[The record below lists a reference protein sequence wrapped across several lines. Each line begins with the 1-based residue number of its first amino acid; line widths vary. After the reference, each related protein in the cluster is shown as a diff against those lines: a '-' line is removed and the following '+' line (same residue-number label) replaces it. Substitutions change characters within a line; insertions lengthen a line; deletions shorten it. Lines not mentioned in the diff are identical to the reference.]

1 MKKWGIWLAFCL
13 LSGCGWL
20 PQASESMADVTTV
33 THDVSSTHSVATKT
47 IKVSKDQVNKG
58 SLILINKNYAIHS
71 GSVEPDIV
79 TLYQHKELLKGFG
92 LLDQT
97 IQLPQSVVQ
106 HFATMVAAAGKDGVN
121 HFLISSGYR
130 SNKEQ
135 SKLYQEEGADYA
147 LPAGHSE
154 HNLGLALDIG
164 SSLKAMNDA
173 PEGEWLQ
180 KHAADY
186 GFILRYPKDKT
197 AITGIQYEPWHFRYV
212 GLPHSVIMQSQHL
225 TLEEYLDDLKKHK
238 MIQATVGGDT
248 YEITYNAMKQDAKL
262 QVPANHSYELSGDNI
277 NGVIVTVRL

>member
-1 MKKWGIWLAFCL
+1 MKKWGILLVVCL

-20 PQASESMADVTTV
+20 QQAPESMVDVTV
-33 THDVSSTHSVATKT
+33 TQNVSSSHSAATKT
-47 IKVSKDQVNKG
+47 IQVSKDQIYKG
-58 SLILINKNYAIHS
+58 SLILINKNYAVHPE
-71 GSVEPDIV
+71 SVEPDIV
-79 TLYQHKELLKGFG
+79 KLSQHKELLKGFG
-92 LLDQT
+92 LLDQS
-97 IQLPQSVVQ
+97 IQLPRSLVQ
-106 HFATMVAAAGKDGVN
+106 QFATMVEAAGKGGVS

-147 LPAGHSE
+147 LPAGYSE

-164 SSLKAMNDA
+164 SSLKAMNEA

-197 AITGIQYEPWHFRYV
+197 VITGIQYEPWHFRYV

-225 TLEEYLDDLKKHK
+225 TLEEYLDYLKRNKT
-238 MIQATVGGDT
+238 IRATVGGDT
-248 YEITYNAMKQDAKL
+248 YEITYNAIAQVAKL
-262 QVPANHSYELSGDNI
+262 EVPADHRYELSGDNM
-277 NGVIVTVRL
+277 NGVIVTVQL